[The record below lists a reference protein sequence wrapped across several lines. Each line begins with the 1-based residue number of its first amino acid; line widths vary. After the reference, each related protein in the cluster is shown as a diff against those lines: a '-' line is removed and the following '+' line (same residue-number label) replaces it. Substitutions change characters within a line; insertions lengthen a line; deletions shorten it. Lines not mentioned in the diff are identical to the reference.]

1 MWLEAQIRGTFLQY
15 SASCSNGL
23 LNAELKVP
31 WRKQIFL
38 GLFLANAE
46 LLFSLAQA
54 FQQHLLFID
63 TIKHQLIMSQV
74 SKQLSLSC
82 KITLTR
88 EKTDQTDHTLI
99 SFRTKLLFSVELS
112 VEKFLPTHKHKRMS
126 KQQIH
131 VIETSISFLQTGKEL
146 TETII

>member
-1 MWLEAQIRGTFLQY
+1 
-15 SASCSNGL
+15 
-23 LNAELKVP
+23 
-31 WRKQIFL
+31 
-38 GLFLANAE
+38 
-46 LLFSLAQA
+46 
-54 FQQHLLFID
+54 
-63 TIKHQLIMSQV
+63 MSQV